1 MLKIQVDYRY
11 IGICKVVH
19 LRLQDVVIKTIV
31 FVLCLED
38 YLKFLLVGLVD
49 RSIIVFYV
57 VADPYIK
64 YQNVKINNKNNKI
77 NIKQEDYENKIN
89 KK

>member
-1 MLKIQVDYRY
+1 MR
-11 IGICKVVH
+11 
-19 LRLQDVVIKTIV
+19 TIA
-31 FVLCLED
+31 FFLCLKD

-64 YQNVKINNKNNKI
+64 YQNVKINNKNNKK
-77 NIKQEDYENKIN
+77 NIK
-89 KK
+89 